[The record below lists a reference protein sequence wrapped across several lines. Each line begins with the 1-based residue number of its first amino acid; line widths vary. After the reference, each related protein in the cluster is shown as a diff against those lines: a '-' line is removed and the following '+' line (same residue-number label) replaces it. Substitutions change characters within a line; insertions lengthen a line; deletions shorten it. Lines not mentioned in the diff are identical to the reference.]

1 MLHNKYTKHYIF
13 FIAFI
18 IFFLFSRS
26 PVHAEDTVQKNVLI
40 LNSYGNDSNISAGNQ
55 SIDWTGQITSAIK
68 SKFIDSK
75 ENIDVKIQY
84 LDSGYNFDEEYWQEL
99 YKVYKY
105 KFKNT
110 KFDVVITL
118 DDNAFEFLRKYG
130 DTLIPNTPVVFCGVN
145 NFNKSMISDHPLFT
159 GLAKSA
165 DIQSTIDI
173 GLKLNPS
180 TKQIFIIIDK
190 KSTGVNTKNIIEGF
204 APLYKDKVKFVFSE
218 EDNITKLKE
227 KVNSL
232 PKDTIIYFDGELKN
246 DTGKYMPIE
255 QSVDILFKDIN
266 IPMYSKVYIQINKE
280 SVGGM
285 ITYGDDL
292 GKEVGK
298 LALRILNG
306 EKVSDIPVTED
317 SSHKYV
323 FNYDKLK
330 QFNIDIKDLPK
341 GSEIINEPNK
351 YYNMS
356 EKQILYIVSIV
367 IFIIIGAMIF
377 VIININKR
385 RRAERLLSE
394 SKNLLNTL
402 INCTPNIIYFK
413 NAEGKFLD
421 INNEFLT
428 LLNMDQKDCKNKNIE
443 ELTNISVE
451 AKYVLESWSN
461 KDEEAWK
468 TGTDI

>member
-1 MLHNKYTKHYIF
+1 MIHNKHTKYYIF
-13 FIAFI
+13 FIYFTIFYLFI
-18 IFFLFSRS
+18 QT

-68 SKFIDSK
+68 SEFIDSK

-180 TKQIFIIIDK
+180 TKQIFVIIDK
-190 KSTGVNTKNIIEGF
+190 KSTGVDTKNIIDGF
-204 APLYKDKVKFVFSE
+204 APLYNDKVKFVFSD

-232 PKDTIIYFDGELKN
+232 PKDTIIYFFFKFCN
-246 DTGKYMPIE
+246 
-255 QSVDILFKDIN
+255 ILFIRK
-266 IPMYSKVYIQINKE
+266 
-280 SVGGM
+280 
-285 ITYGDDL
+285 
-292 GKEVGK
+292 
-298 LALRILNG
+298 
-306 EKVSDIPVTED
+306 
-317 SSHKYV
+317 
-323 FNYDKLK
+323 
-330 QFNIDIKDLPK
+330 
-341 GSEIINEPNK
+341 
-351 YYNMS
+351 
-356 EKQILYIVSIV
+356 
-367 IFIIIGAMIF
+367 
-377 VIININKR
+377 
-385 RRAERLLSE
+385 
-394 SKNLLNTL
+394 
-402 INCTPNIIYFK
+402 
-413 NAEGKFLD
+413 
-421 INNEFLT
+421 
-428 LLNMDQKDCKNKNIE
+428 
-443 ELTNISVE
+443 
-451 AKYVLESWSN
+451 
-461 KDEEAWK
+461 
-468 TGTDI
+468 